1 MEQRPIAFTGFPN
14 ADAPPQDLISRCVH
28 CGLCL
33 PTCPTFAELGVEM
46 DSPRGRIRL
55 MKNVW
60 DGRID
65 VTSDGFDEHMYK
77 CLDCRACETA
87 CPSGVEFGKL
97 MEGARSQVEAARH
110 RSLSERLLRWI
121 VFHQLITRPRRLAAF
136 ARLGYVTKR
145 LGGRWVLRR
154 IGFRRLAELLS
165 LVPDAAPTAG
175 TLPDRFEAL
184 GPLRGR
190 VALFTGS
197 SCARPLPR
205 RTRRPARVLAR
216 NGIEVVVPDRQ
227 TCCGALHA
235 HAGERADARALAK
248 RNIADLEQLPVD
260 AFVVNA
266 AGCGANLKE
275 YGWLLKD
282 DPAWAARAHTFS
294 ARVRDASEYLAG
306 VGIAAAPGPIA
317 MRVAY
322 DDPCHLLHGQKIK
335 DQPRALL
342 AAIPGLTLV
351 PLGEADWCC
360 GSAGT
365 YNVTQPDLAAR
376 LGHRKA
382 EHVMRSGAD
391 LVVTANPGCQMQIA
405 AALRDA
411 GSRIPVVHL
420 MDLLDRAYPGE
431 HGLARADGAHPADR
445 R

>member
-1 MEQRPIAFTGFPN
+1 MEQRPIAFAGYPN
-14 ADAPPQDLISRCVH
+14 ADAPVQELISRCVH

-55 MKNVW
+55 MKSVW

-65 VTSDGFDEHMYK
+65 VASDGFDEHMYK

-97 MEGARSQVEAARH
+97 MEGARSQVEAAR
-110 RSLSERLLRWI
+110 RRALPERLLRWV

-145 LGGRWVLRR
+145 LGGRRLLRR
-154 IGFRRLAELLS
+154 VGFRRLAELLS
-165 LVPDAAPTAG
+165 LVPDAPPTSAA
-175 TLPDRFEAL
+175 LPDRFDAE
-184 GPLRGR
+184 GPIRGR
-190 VALFTGS
+190 VALFTGCVMRS
-197 SCARPLPR
+197 AFAA
-205 RTRRPARVLAR
+205 TNAATARVLAR
-216 NGIEVVVPDRQ
+216 NGIEVVVPALQ

-248 RNIADLEQLPVD
+248 RNIADLEGLAVD

-282 DPAWAARAHTFS
+282 DPAWAERAHAFS
-294 ARVRDASEYLAG
+294 ARVRDASEYLAA
-306 VGIAAAPGPIA
+306 VGLTATPGPLA
-317 MRVAY
+317 LRVAY

-342 AAIPGLTLV
+342 AAIPGLTVV

-365 YNVTQPDLAAR
+365 YNVTQPELAAR

-382 EHVMRSGAD
+382 EHVIRSGAD

-405 AALRDA
+405 AALHDA

-420 MDLLDRAYPGE
+420 MDLLGSAYPVQPP
-431 HGLARADGAHPADR
+431 LARRYGAHPADR